1 MEPMTLSRTWMFGL
15 LCLAATPDS
24 LACPGVNAHLNVD
37 GKVKV
42 KGASMDG
49 ARMLMVNA
57 SGHVLVMERG
67 LEHFTVPMDYNA
79 SYLLSFERPGCVT
92 KQVLFDTSLPFSE
105 SLEEQRSFLFEVTLM
120 APPEGQQFTYA
131 GPVAQVHYVASI
143 HDFGYD
149 TDYRV
154 KTPPVLLEHMARA
167 QAGERPA
174 RDRAVVVE
182 PMKEPVNTPATSTEP
197 ERHAEREM
205 PLVHRTGAGPAVR
218 AAPAPAVVPAIEVK
232 RMVKPAPPPPPVQAK
247 APAAEVVAP
256 APVATADKVQ
266 GRKDEVLVEP
276 LRVTHIA
283 RIRQGDRI
291 TEYRRVETRYGQVYY
306 FRDGGPV
313 PANTYYTAVGR

>member
-1 MEPMTLSRTWMFGL
+1 MYTRKHATRAAFMVAL
-15 LCLAATPDS
+15 LAAIVPS
-24 LACPGVNAHLNVD
+24 ASQAGQNAHLVVD
-37 GKVKV
+37 GKLKV
-42 KGASMDG
+42 KGASLEG
-49 ARMLMVNA
+49 ARMVMVDG
-57 SGHVLVMERG
+57 SGNRLVMEQG

-79 SYLLSFERPGCVT
+79 NYLMAFERPGCVS
-92 KQVLFDTSLPFSE
+92 KQVLFDTSLPFSA
-105 SLEEQRSFLFEVTLM
+105 SLEEERTFLFEVTLT
-120 APPEGQQFTYA
+120 APPEGQQFVYA

-154 KTPPVLLEHMARA
+154 KTPPALLEHMARA

-174 RDRAVVVE
+174 RDRVVVVE
-182 PMKEPVNTPATSTEP
+182 PMKEPAHAPATSAEP

-218 AAPAPAVVPAIEVK
+218 AEPAPAAVPAIEVK
-232 RMVKPAPPPPPVQAK
+232 RMVRPAPTPPPVQAK
-247 APAAEVVAP
+247 APAPAVVAP
-256 APVATADKVQ
+256 APVVAADQVRVRQ
-266 GRKDEVLVEP
+266 DEVVVEH

-306 FRDGGPV
+306 FRDGGAV
-313 PANTYYTAVGR
+313 PASTYFTAVGR